1 MSEVVA
7 ESPARTR
14 RARQRAD
21 TRERLFE
28 AAIAEFMQVGFA
40 SAQIPR
46 IAKAAGVSR
55 GTFYFHFPSKE
66 HVLEEL
72 MERRERAII
81 ERLAALRVD
90 PPGFRVVLARLL
102 DEIESESDEVD
113 LGPLMRDVLAH
124 YVRRDPGEPDSEGA
138 LGLLDELA
146 YHIACAAERGEIRRD
161 VEPERLAAMVLTSI
175 FGLIVTHR
183 ASDPER
189 RVGLELLIDLLL
201 DGMGP
206 KSS

>member
-1 MSEVVA
+1 MSETIVR
-7 ESPARTR
+7 SPASTR
-14 RARQRAD
+14 RDRQRED
-21 TRERLFE
+21 TRERLFA
-28 AAIAEFMQVGFA
+28 AAIAEFIQVGFA
-40 SAQIPR
+40 AAQIPR
-46 IAKAAGVSR
+46 IAEAAGVSR

-81 ERLAALRVD
+81 ERLAGLRAA
-90 PPGFRVVLARLL
+90 PPAFRVVLAQLL
-102 DEIESESDEVD
+102 DEIEIVNDEPE

-146 YHIACAAERGEIRRD
+146 HHIRSAADRGEVRRD
-161 VEPERLAAMVLTSI
+161 IEPERLAAMVLTSI

-183 ASDPER
+183 ASDPDR

-206 KSS
+206 RSS